1 MGIREEKS
9 LCKQTPLGNVKYY
22 PSLTLYVCRYWKV
35 TMATKL
41 PSDKADLRL
50 GRAVYS
56 PSVPLEALVLLVKRK
71 TWAEKTPKIH
81 PSPLPSPVHGLHNV
95 LYILFYFESSLQI
108 HHPGLKD
115 MRMEMP
121 YSASASVV
129 IQMHPHPH
137 ALRHLFHLW
146 ESPDTCSL
154 HLLSA
159 KACQRSWIGCSH
171 LGPSCTSC
179 LLSLKDK

>member
-1 MGIREEKS
+1 MSADTGKWRWPPSCHLIKQICVWEELCTLHLS
-9 LCKQTPLGNVKYY
+9 L
-22 PSLTLYVCRYWKV
+22 WKPWYC
-35 TMATKL
+35 L
-41 PSDKADLRL
+41 WRGRL
-50 GRAVYS
+50 E
-56 PSVPLEALVLLVKRK
+56 LK
-71 TWAEKTPKIH
+71 KTPKIH

-95 LYILFYFESSLQI
+95 LYILFYFESSLQV